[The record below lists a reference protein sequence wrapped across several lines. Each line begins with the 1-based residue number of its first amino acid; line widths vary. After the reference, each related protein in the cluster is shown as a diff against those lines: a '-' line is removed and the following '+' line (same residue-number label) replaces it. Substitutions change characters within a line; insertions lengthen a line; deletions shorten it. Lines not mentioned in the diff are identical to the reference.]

1 MVQFKN
7 PFRGIKVEYTRS
19 HPATK
24 LVLIALILVC
34 MAALITLRLT
44 SVQLKREIAELR
56 TEAAELEAQI
66 TDLNEKLEQMD
77 SVEGVENIAED
88 ELGLVNPDTIVM
100 DPNP

>member
-7 PFRGIKVEYTRS
+7 PFQGVKVEYTRS

-24 LVLIALILVC
+24 IVVIVLILVC

-44 SVQLKREIAELR
+44 TNQLKREIADLR
-56 TEAAELEAQI
+56 SEAAQLEADI
-66 TDLNEKLEQMD
+66 ADLNEKLEQKD
-77 SVEGVENIAED
+77 SVAGVENIAQD
-88 ELGLVNPDTIVM
+88 ELGMVDPDTIVI

>member
-7 PFRGIKVEYTRS
+7 PFQGVKAEYTRS

-24 LVLIALILVC
+24 IVVIVLILVC

-44 SVQLKREIAELR
+44 TNQLKREIADLR
-56 TEAAELEAQI
+56 SEAAQLEADI
-66 TDLNEKLEQMD
+66 ADLNEKLEQKD
-77 SVEGVENIAED
+77 SVAGVENIAQD
-88 ELGLVNPDTIVM
+88 ELGMVDPDTIVI